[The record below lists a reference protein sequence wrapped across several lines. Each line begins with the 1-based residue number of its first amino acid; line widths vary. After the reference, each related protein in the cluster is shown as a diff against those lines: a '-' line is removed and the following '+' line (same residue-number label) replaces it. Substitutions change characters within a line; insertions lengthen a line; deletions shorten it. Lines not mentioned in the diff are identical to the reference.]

1 MGDIELN
8 IIQGST
14 AEYPAADINIVID
27 VIRAFTVSH
36 VAFLRG
42 VREIFLVN
50 TVEEAFALR
59 DKNFGYL
66 LAGEV
71 AGLPIAGFDLDNSP
85 HTFSEAGI
93 ENKSLVQKTS
103 NGVRATL
110 LALNANTILVTG
122 LSNARKTALHAR
134 QIAAGM
140 PHCKVNI
147 IASHAGDDDDLAC
160 AEYIRDHVLGL
171 NNVKLEDVQN
181 RIRTSRPAKK
191 FFDSG
196 QPEFNEK
203 DLAFCTREVACDFVM
218 QVDKSLTLPRIIKRT
233 VNSIELV
240 KTSRFGAL

>member
-1 MGDIELN
+1 MSDIDLN
-8 IIQGST
+8 IIQGSA

-59 DKNFGYL
+59 NQNPAYL

-85 HTFSEAGI
+85 HTFSEANLA
-93 ENKSLVQKTS
+93 NKSLVQKTS
-103 NGVRATL
+103 NGVKATL
-110 LALNANTILVTG
+110 LALNANTVLVTG
-122 LSNARKTALHAR
+122 LSNARQTALHAR
-134 QIAAGM
+134 QIALRIE
-140 PHCKVNI
+140 HCKVNV

-160 AEYIRDHVLGL
+160 AEYVQGHMRGL
-171 NNVKLEDVQN
+171 NTVKLEDVQN

-191 FFDSG
+191 FFDSE
-196 QPEFNEK
+196 QSAFNEK
-203 DLAFCTREVACDFVM
+203 DLAYCMQEVTCDFVM
-218 QVDKSLTLPRIIKRT
+218 QVDRSLPLPRIIKQT
-233 VNSIELV
+233 VRL
-240 KTSRFGAL
+240 T